1 MQKEQFETRI
11 KELLPNMTEQ
21 AMDKWEDYAQYL
33 LEEEEETSD
42 FFYDAV
48 YVELCLI
55 KQHQGEQTATSLFNY
70 GEHFVF
76 NYFELRGAAALLT
89 DGWALDKIRDFVIK
103 SDCDPTQEE
112 YEESQNALRDFRKSE
127 GHPEEKW
134 LKDDFSWYGTHY
146 RTDG

>member
-1 MQKEQFETRI
+1 MQKEQFETWI

-89 DGWALDKIRDFVIK
+89 DGWALDKIRAFVIK

-134 LKDDFSWYGTHY
+134 LKDDFSW
-146 RTDG
+146 

>member
-103 SDCDPTQEE
+103 SDCDPTQEA

-134 LKDDFSWYGTHY
+134 LKDDFSW
-146 RTDG
+146 

>member
-1 MQKEQFETRI
+1 MQKEQFEARI

-33 LEEEEETSD
+33 VEEEEETSD

-89 DGWALDKIRDFVIK
+89 DGWALDKIRDYVIK

-112 YEESQNALRDFRKSE
+112 YEESQNALRDFRKLE

-134 LKDDFSWYGTHY
+134 LKDDFSW
-146 RTDG
+146 

>member
-11 KELLPNMTEQ
+11 KALMPNMTEQ

-103 SDCDPTQEE
+103 SDCAPTQEE

-134 LKDDFSWYGTHY
+134 LKDDFSW
-146 RTDG
+146 

>member
-1 MQKEQFETRI
+1 MQKEQFEARI
-11 KELLPNMTEQ
+11 KELLPNTTEQ
-21 AMDKWEDYAQYL
+21 AMYKWEDYAQYL

-89 DGWALDKIRDFVIK
+89 DGWALDKIRDYVIK

-127 GHPEEKW
+127 GYPEEKW
-134 LKDDFSWYGTHY
+134 LKDDFSW
-146 RTDG
+146 

>member
-1 MQKEQFETRI
+1 MQKEQFEARI

-33 LEEEEETSD
+33 VEEEEETSD

-55 KQHQGEQTATSLFNY
+55 EQHQGEQTATSLFNY

-89 DGWALDKIRDFVIK
+89 DGWALDKIRDYVIK

-134 LKDDFSWYGTHY
+134 LKDDFSW
-146 RTDG
+146 

>member
-1 MQKEQFETRI
+1 MQNEQFETRI

-89 DGWALDKIRDFVIK
+89 DGWTLDKIRDFVIK

-134 LKDDFSWYGTHY
+134 LKDDFSW
-146 RTDG
+146 

>member
-1 MQKEQFETRI
+1 MQKEQFEARI

-33 LEEEEETSD
+33 VEEEEETSD

-89 DGWALDKIRDFVIK
+89 DGWALDKIRDYVIK

-134 LKDDFSWYGTHY
+134 LKDDFSL
-146 RTDG
+146 

>member
-112 YEESQNALRDFRKSE
+112 YKESQNALRDFRKSE

-134 LKDDFSWYGTHY
+134 LKDDFSW
-146 RTDG
+146 

>member
-33 LEEEEETSD
+33 LEEEEKTSD

-89 DGWALDKIRDFVIK
+89 DGWALDKIRDFAIK

-134 LKDDFSWYGTHY
+134 LKDDFSW
-146 RTDG
+146 

>member
-1 MQKEQFETRI
+1 MKKEQFETRI

-134 LKDDFSWYGTHY
+134 LKDDFSW
-146 RTDG
+146 

>member
-1 MQKEQFETRI
+1 MQKEQFETRL

-89 DGWALDKIRDFVIK
+89 DGWAQDKIRDFVIK

-134 LKDDFSWYGTHY
+134 LKDDFSW
-146 RTDG
+146 

>member
-33 LEEEEETSD
+33 LEEEAETSD

-134 LKDDFSWYGTHY
+134 LKDDFSW
-146 RTDG
+146 

>member
-33 LEEEEETSD
+33 VEEEEETSD

-89 DGWALDKIRDFVIK
+89 DGWALDKIRDYVIK

-134 LKDDFSWYGTHY
+134 LKDDFSL
-146 RTDG
+146 

>member
-21 AMDKWEDYAQYL
+21 VMDKWEDYAQYL

-134 LKDDFSWYGTHY
+134 LKDDFSW
-146 RTDG
+146 

>member
-1 MQKEQFETRI
+1 MQKEQFEARI
-11 KELLPNMTEQ
+11 KELLPNTTEQ

-134 LKDDFSWYGTHY
+134 LKDDFSW
-146 RTDG
+146 

>member
-127 GHPEEKW
+127 GHPEEK
-134 LKDDFSWYGTHY
+134 
-146 RTDG
+146 

>member
-11 KELLPNMTEQ
+11 KGLLPNMTEQ

-134 LKDDFSWYGTHY
+134 LKDDFSW
-146 RTDG
+146 

>member
-1 MQKEQFETRI
+1 MQKNEFEVMV
-11 KELLPNMTEQ
+11 KELLPDVTAQ
-21 AMDKWEDYAQYL
+21 AMEKWTQYAQE
-33 LEEEEETSD
+33 LEQDGTEKARD
-42 FFYDAV
+42 LYDAS
-48 YVELCLI
+48 YVELRLI
-55 KQHQGEQTATSLFNY
+55 KEYQGEPTAASLFNY
-70 GEHFVF
+70 GEQFVF

-134 LKDDFSWYGTHY
+134 LKDDFSW
-146 RTDG
+146 

>member
-48 YVELCLI
+48 YVQLCLI
-55 KQHQGEQTATSLFNY
+55 KH
-70 GEHFVF
+70 H
-76 NYFELRGAAALLT
+76 
-89 DGWALDKIRDFVIK
+89 
-103 SDCDPTQEE
+103 
-112 YEESQNALRDFRKSE
+112 
-127 GHPEEKW
+127 
-134 LKDDFSWYGTHY
+134 
-146 RTDG
+146 

>member
-103 SDCDPTQEE
+103 SDVGVKSMFFCLR
-112 YEESQNALRDFRKSE
+112 SQ
-127 GHPEEKW
+127 P
-134 LKDDFSWYGTHY
+134 
-146 RTDG
+146 

>member
-127 GHPEEKW
+127 GHPEEKR
-134 LKDDFSWYGTHY
+134 LKDDFSW
-146 RTDG
+146 

>member
-1 MQKEQFETRI
+1 MQKEQFEARI

-33 LEEEEETSD
+33 VEEEEEPSD

-89 DGWALDKIRDFVIK
+89 DGWALDKIRDYVIK

-134 LKDDFSWYGTHY
+134 LKDDFSW
-146 RTDG
+146 

>member
-1 MQKEQFETRI
+1 MQKEQFEARI
-11 KELLPNMTEQ
+11 KELLPNTTEQ
-21 AMDKWEDYAQYL
+21 AMNNWEDYAQYL
-33 LEEEEETSD
+33 HEEEEETSD

-89 DGWALDKIRDFVIK
+89 DGWALDKIRDYLIDN
-103 SDCDPTQEE
+103 DCAPTQEE
-112 YEESQNALRDFRKSE
+112 FEESQNALRDFRKSE
-127 GHPEEKW
+127 GHPEEKL
-134 LKDDFSWYGTHY
+134 LKDDFSW
-146 RTDG
+146 

>member
-1 MQKEQFETRI
+1 MQKEQFEARI
-11 KELLPNMTEQ
+11 KELLPNTTEQ

-89 DGWALDKIRDFVIK
+89 YGWALDKIRDYVIK

-134 LKDDFSWYGTHY
+134 LKDDFSW
-146 RTDG
+146 